1 MTTLT
6 LTEAQRGLLKKPL
19 GELIKGTP
27 AECSRKLEEVVANE
41 KPPRLVL
48 VGDAVARNAF
58 QTGITADVT
67 IIDHME
73 KRGKAVEF
81 GYISKNVLRV
91 ENAAGT
97 VTSEAWQIVEE
108 AVRQGDSIVNVEG
121 EEDLLT
127 LVAILSTPE
136 RSLVVYGQPDEGI
149 VLVRVSADKKR
160 EISKI
165 IEQMDKRA

>member
-1 MTTLT
+1 M
-6 LTEAQRGLLKKPL
+6 TEAQRGLLKKPL

-27 AECSRKLEEVVANE
+27 AECSRKLKEVVANE

-58 QTGITADVT
+58 QTGITPDVT

-81 GYISKNVLRV
+81 GYTSKNVLRV

-165 IEQMDKRA
+165 IEHMDKRA